1 MHHDAATPSAA
12 GSPAPRAT
20 ALLSMC
26 GQSLWIDNITR
37 AMLGGQ
43 LQTYIAQW
51 SVVGL
56 TSNPTIFAK
65 AIKGSGDYDA
75 QVAELAA
82 KGMKPEEI
90 FFELALADLTRACD
104 LFRGVHARTGGVDG
118 WCSLEVSPLLAND
131 ARSTVEQAVAL
142 HARAGRSN
150 LFIKVP
156 GTPEGA
162 QAIEELIVRG
172 VPINVTLLFSTS
184 QWRAAAEA
192 FLRGLERRAS
202 QGLPL
207 DVASVASLFISR
219 WDTLVDPRLPSE
231 LRGKAG
237 LAVGAATY
245 AEYVRL
251 FSGDRWLALQAKGAR
266 PQRLLYASTST
277 KDPAMPPCMYVE
289 GLASPLT
296 VNTIPEATLKT
307 FHETG
312 RVGGLLPVDGSA
324 AVATLRAI
332 EAAGQGVE
340 ANARTLQEQGAR
352 SFDASW
358 NELLADIS
366 AKMGALQG
374 R

>member
-1 MHHDAATPSAA
+1 MCNDASQTQSS
-12 GSPAPRAT
+12 GGPRAT

-43 LQTYIAQW
+43 LQEYIAKW

-65 AIKGSGDYDA
+65 AVKGSKDYDS
-75 QVAELAA
+75 QVTELAA
-82 KGMKPEEI
+82 KGLKPEEI

-104 LFRGVHARTGGVDG
+104 LFRIVYTRTGGVDG

-142 HARAGRSN
+142 HARADRPN

-162 QAIEELIVRG
+162 TAIEELIYRG
-172 VPINVTLLFSTS
+172 VPINVTLLFSPA

-192 FLRGLERRAS
+192 YLKGLERRAAERK
-202 QGLPL
+202 PL
-207 DVASVASLFISR
+207 DVSSVASLFISR
-219 WDTLVDPRLPSE
+219 WDTLVDPGLPAN
-231 LRGKAG
+231 LRGKTG

-251 FSGDRWLALQAKGAR
+251 FSSERWLALQAKGAR

-277 KDPAMPPCMYVE
+277 KDPAMPACMYVE

-296 VNTIPEATLKT
+296 VNTIPEGTLRS
-307 FHETG
+307 FFE
-312 RVGGLLPVDGSA
+312 GGAVRGVLPVDGEQARATLA
-324 AVATLRAI
+324 AV
-332 EAAGQGVE
+332 EAAGQRIDDCG
-340 ANARTLQEQGAR
+340 RTLQEQGAR

-358 NELLADIS
+358 HELIADIT
-366 AKMGALQG
+366 AKVGALQG

>member
-1 MHHDAATPSAA
+1 MLHDAATSSAA
-12 GSPAPRAT
+12 GSSAPRAT

-43 LQTYIAQW
+43 LQAYIAHW

-65 AIKGSGDYDA
+65 AVKGSADYDA

-82 KGMKPEEI
+82 RGRKPEEI

-104 LFRGVHARTGGVDG
+104 LFQVVHARTGGVDG

-131 ARSTVEQAVAL
+131 AKSTVEQAVAL
-142 HARAGRSN
+142 HARANRPN

-156 GTPEGA
+156 GTAEGA
-162 QAIEELIVRG
+162 TAIEELIYRG
-172 VPINVTLLFSTS
+172 VPVNVTLLFSAG
-184 QWRAAAEA
+184 QWRVAAEA
-192 FLRGLERRAS
+192 YLRGLERRARE
-202 QGLPL
+202 GKPL

-219 WDTLVDPRLPSE
+219 WDTLVDPKLPAD

-245 AEYVRL
+245 AEYLRL
-251 FSGDRWLALQAKGAR
+251 FSGERWLALQSKGAR

-296 VNTIPEATLKT
+296 VNTIPEGTLKT
-307 FHETG
+307 YFESG
-312 RVGGLLPVDGSA
+312 RVGALLPVDGVA
-324 AVATLRAI
+324 AQATLRAI
-332 EAAGQGVE
+332 EDAGQAVE

-358 NELLADIS
+358 NELIADIS

>member
-1 MHHDAATPSAA
+1 MNNDASLATAA
-12 GSPAPRAT
+12 GPAAPRAT

-37 AMLGGQ
+37 SMLGGQ
-43 LQTYIAQW
+43 LQEYIAKW
-51 SVVGL
+51 NVVGL

-65 AIKGSGDYDA
+65 AVKGSKDYDA
-75 QVAELAA
+75 QVTELAA
-82 KGMKPEEI
+82 KGLKPEEV

-104 LFRGVHARTGGVDG
+104 LFRIVYTRTGGVDG

-142 HARAGRSN
+142 HARADRPN

-156 GTPEGA
+156 GTREGA
-162 QAIEELIVRG
+162 AAIEELIYRG
-172 VPINVTLLFSTS
+172 VPVNVTLLFSPA

-192 FLRGLERRAS
+192 FMKGLERRAAERKS
-202 QGLPL
+202 L
-207 DVASVASLFISR
+207 DVSSVASLFISR
-219 WDTLVDPRLPSE
+219 WDSLVDPKLPSE

-237 LAVGAATY
+237 LAIGGATY
-245 AEYVRL
+245 AEYLRL
-251 FSGDRWLALQAKGAR
+251 FSSERWLALLAKGAR

-296 VNTIPEATLKT
+296 VNTIPEGTLKT
-307 FHETG
+307 YYESG
-312 RVGGLLPVDGSA
+312 AVGALLPVDGVA
-324 AVATLRAI
+324 AHATLRAI
-332 EAAGQGVE
+332 EAAGQAIE
-340 ANARTLQEQGAR
+340 ANGALLQEQGAK

-358 NELLADIS
+358 HELIADIT
-366 AKMGALQG
+366 AKVGALQG